1 MIREQQ
7 FVDAAEM
14 AEIRADEGLVER
26 MRRGSQQAQER
37 RGRFVE

>member
-7 FVDAAEM
+7 FVDDAEM
-14 AEIRADEGLVER
+14 AEIRADEELVER
-26 MRRGSQQAQER
+26 MRRGSRQARER